1 MGLFSLIKIVK
12 AHYRTLLE
20 ESNGYL
26 KVCILF
32 AILPTIISV
41 VLIRSDMFINS
52 NMMTTIVSMLAILIG
67 FSINAVFILID
78 SYPDET
84 SKDLDLLFEGTRNI
98 TLYSII
104 FGIFTLFISGLILVI
119 FINKGQHIDG
129 VLIKSLSIVVFFTV
143 SHYFVT
149 LLLLPARLYVIVE
162 TQI

>member
-32 AILPTIISV
+32 AILPILISV

-119 FINKGQHIDG
+119 FINKGHYIDG
-129 VLIKSLSIVVFFTV
+129 ILIKSLSIVVFFTV

>member
-1 MGLFSLIKIVK
+1 MGLFSLVKIVE

-20 ESNGYL
+20 ESNSQL
-26 KVCILF
+26 KVWFLF
-32 AILPTIISV
+32 AILPMIIS
-41 VLIRSDMFINS
+41 IIPIQFDMFINS
-52 NMMTTIVSMLAILIG
+52 SMMTTIVSMLAILIG

-84 SKDLDLLFEGTRNI
+84 SNDLDLLFEGTRNI

-104 FGIFTLFISGLILVI
+104 FGIFTLFISGLVLVI
-119 FINKGQHIDG
+119 FLNKGYHLDRI
-129 VLIKSLSIVVFFTV
+129 LIKFLSIVIFFTV